1 MGIKIEPSLPQ
12 IIGSG
17 LIIVSFLIIS
27 MPLKHSNSRGDRPFG
42 DRTFGDKRFGD
53 EDKSE
58 LVTESNSSSTLIGGP
73 IDSRLDSDNLEHS
86 SEPTLIYE
94 VKQYN
99 TNGDNLPSGDLPRD
113 QRRDQTT

>member
-12 IIGSG
+12 IIGSV

-27 MPLKHSNSRGDRPFG
+27 IPLKHSNGDRSFG
-42 DRTFGDKRFGD
+42 DRNFGDKRFGD

-58 LVTESNSSSTLIGGP
+58 LVTDSNSSSTLIGGP

-86 SEPTLIYE
+86 NEPTLIYE

-99 TNGDNLPSGDLPRD
+99 TNGDNLPSSD
-113 QRRDQTT
+113 

>member
-27 MPLKHSNSRGDRPFG
+27 LPLKHSNSDRSFG
-42 DRTFGDKRFGD
+42 DRTNHFGDKRFGD
-53 EDKSE
+53 EDKSG
-58 LVTESNSSSTLIGGP
+58 LVTNSNSSSTLIGGP

-86 SEPTLIYE
+86 NEPTLIYE
-94 VKQYN
+94 VKQYD
-99 TNGDNLPSGDLPRD
+99 TNGDNLPSSD
-113 QRRDQTT
+113 

>member
-12 IIGSG
+12 IIGSV

-27 MPLKHSNSRGDRPFG
+27 IPLKHSNSRGDRSFG
-42 DRTFGDKRFGD
+42 DRNFGDKRFGD

-58 LVTESNSSSTLIGGP
+58 LVTDSNCSSTLIGGP

-86 SEPTLIYE
+86 NEPTLIYE

-99 TNGDNLPSGDLPRD
+99 TNGDNLPSSN
-113 QRRDQTT
+113 

>member
-12 IIGSG
+12 IIGSV

-27 MPLKHSNSRGDRPFG
+27 IPLKHSNLRGDRSFG
-42 DRTFGDKRFGD
+42 ERTFGDKRFGD

-58 LVTESNSSSTLIGGP
+58 LVTDSNSSSTLIGGP

-86 SEPTLIYE
+86 NEPTLIYE
-94 VKQYN
+94 VKQYD
-99 TNGDNLPSGDLPRD
+99 TNGDNLPSSD
-113 QRRDQTT
+113 

>member
-12 IIGSG
+12 IIGSV

-27 MPLKHSNSRGDRPFG
+27 IPLKHSNSRGDRSFG
-42 DRTFGDKRFGD
+42 ERTFGDKRFGD

-58 LVTESNSSSTLIGGP
+58 LVTDSNSSSTQIGGS

-86 SEPTLIYE
+86 NEPTLIYE

-99 TNGDNLPSGDLPRD
+99 TNGDNLPSSD
-113 QRRDQTT
+113 

>member
-12 IIGSG
+12 IIGSV

-27 MPLKHSNSRGDRPFG
+27 IPLEHSNSRGDRSFG
-42 DRTFGDKRFGD
+42 DRNFGDKRFCD

-58 LVTESNSSSTLIGGP
+58 LVTDSNSSSTLIGGP

-86 SEPTLIYE
+86 NEPTLIYE

-99 TNGDNLPSGDLPRD
+99 TNGDNLPSSD
-113 QRRDQTT
+113 

>member
-12 IIGSG
+12 IIGSV

-27 MPLKHSNSRGDRPFG
+27 IPLKHSGDRSFG
-42 DRTFGDKRFGD
+42 DRNFGDKRFGD

-58 LVTESNSSSTLIGGP
+58 LVTDSNSSSTLIGGP

-86 SEPTLIYE
+86 NEPTLIYE

-99 TNGDNLPSGDLPRD
+99 TNGDNLPSSD
-113 QRRDQTT
+113 